1 MTDNQS
7 VEELVKIFSDHFR
20 PPTYVRESTVK
31 GQGSIKTTF
40 SVLEIEILYSE
51 LGSLGIV
58 RVAGENLYSTSNF
71 LLGQKFEDT
80 CGLLKDWLER
90 TTSEL
95 QLLLFRPQ
103 D

>member
-20 PPTYVRESTVK
+20 PPTNVRESTVK

-58 RVAGENLYSTSNF
+58 
-71 LLGQKFEDT
+71 
-80 CGLLKDWLER
+80 
-90 TTSEL
+90 EL
-95 QLLLFRPQ
+95 QGRTCTPRQIFY
-103 D
+103 